1 MTELDQY
8 KNLYEEFCEWVL
20 GIEEDD
26 PLPPE
31 IKFVYFVFSTNH
43 GMNVL
48 QYAGCEFEPKTI
60 CSFDYFPLEAQ
71 FLHSREFLKIGSEKA
86 RQFAA
91 LFSSEIK
98 NDERFGNLFF
108 KKKIAFVEF
117 GVLIKQ

>member
-1 MTELDQY
+1 MTELDKY
-8 KNLYEEFCEWVL
+8 KNLYDEFCEWVL

-26 PLPPE
+26 PLLPE
-31 IKFVYFVFSTNH
+31 IKFVYFVFSTNQ

-71 FLHSREFLKIGSEKA
+71 FFHSREFLKIGSEQA

-91 LFSSEIK
+91 LFSREIK

-117 GVLIKQ
+117 GVLAKQ